1 MTSVR
6 TTADRLSLHRS
17 FSWSETTALVLAAL
31 ALALGAAAWIADSA
45 NTAILPA
52 AALPAD
58 AGLPSFADRFQP
70 GTTPESPAGNF
81 ASRALD
87 RSALSAAEIKLREAR
102 GLLSQQLQ
110 SQGWR
115 SALPQGSALPEDGSR
130 VDETRPSAV
139 AGIPLPRSRPAEANL
154 DSRAGPALA
163 LADNA
168 VQPDR
173 RTLLQKLSDLIP
185 GRVTLASL
193 APDGG
198 LFRDGPDLG
207 ALGYDGQT
215 AVYDISAH
223 AVYLPNGSKLEA
235 HSGMGSLMDDPGHV
249 HEPNVGATPPAVYD
263 LKPRERL
270 FHGVRALR
278 MIPVDNNATL
288 GRSGLLAHSYMLGP
302 NGDSNGCVSFKN
314 YDRFLQA
321 FNNGEISR
329 LVVVPS
335 LGDAA
340 SRRSTS
346 QS

>member
-1 MTSVR
+1 MTSVK
-6 TTADRLSLHRS
+6 TTAERLSSHRS

-31 ALALGAAAWIADSA
+31 AVALGATAWIADSA
-45 NTAILPA
+45 NTAVLPT
-52 AALPAD
+52 AALPANT
-58 AGLPSFADRFQP
+58 ALSSFADRFQP
-70 GTTPESPAGNF
+70 ASTPESLADTF

-102 GLLSQQLQ
+102 GLLAQQLQ

-115 SALPQGSALPEDGSR
+115 SALLEDGSR
-130 VDETRPSAV
+130 VDESRPQASSGV
-139 AGIPLPRSRPAEANL
+139 PLPRSRPAEANL

-168 VQPDR
+168 AQPDR

-223 AVYLPNGSKLEA
+223 AVYMPNGSKLEA
-235 HSGMGSLMDDPGHV
+235 HSGIGSLMDDPEHV
-249 HEPNVGATPPAVYD
+249 HEANVGATPPAVYD

-278 MIPVDNNATL
+278 MTPVDSNATL

-302 NGDSNGCVSFKN
+302 NGDSNGCVSIKN